1 MKYNTVEWVTNWFA
15 TANERIDFIS
25 YKAGCGGEFIVNYI
39 QKHYHIPSVSNESY
53 STSYDASTNRHSSN
67 HCLLSD
73 FFCYL
78 SIINDDGI
86 SDNPP
91 TIDTY
96 EDLARQFIKFSENN
110 YINFENME
118 IYLKTTERLIIR
130 YHKVLYFMPY
140 LFNKSKKVL
149 VLPGSDKYWLH
160 YINIVYYAKLFHK
173 RLYSREEKIRFLK
186 KEVLSRH
193 AEDPESWDYR
203 PTWTYWMK
211 KERPIPRPYK
221 EILKQVEVLLEDD
234 LPVFESVFRQLV
246 MPEDYNTRIS
256 QIENIDATILNDI
269 RYQYSHIFN
278 YNDRVI
284 NSNGKIYRYKL
295 SKEKEIDLE
304 EYYQKEFTM
313 YNMDDVLSGKI
324 LEGFELSQYREDFAM
339 KAQEWDRKN
348 IEYLNELGVPL
359 ITREQWNKN

>member
-96 EDLARQFIKFSENN
+96 EDLARQFIKFSEHN
-110 YINFENME
+110 YINFEDME

-140 LFNKSKKVL
+140 LFPKSKKIL
-149 VLPGSDKYWLH
+149 VLPGTDNYWLH
-160 YINIVYYAKLFHK
+160 YINIVCYAKLFHK
-173 RLYSREEKIRFLK
+173 RLYSREEKLWFLK
-186 KEVLSRH
+186 NEVLNRH
-193 AEDPESWDYR
+193 AEDPESWEYR
-203 PTWTYWMK
+203 PTWTPSMK

-221 EILKQVEVLLEDD
+221 EILKQVEVLLEDGI
-234 LPVFESVFRQLV
+234 PVFESVFRQLV
-246 MPEDYNTRIS
+246 MPEDYKTTIEE
-256 QIENIDATILNDI
+256 IENIDVTTLNDI

-278 YNDRVI
+278 YTDEVI
-284 NSNGKIYRYKL
+284 NSDGKYYRYQL
-295 SKEKEIDLE
+295 SREKEIDLE

-324 LEGFELSQYREDFAM
+324 LEGFELSQYQEDFSI
-339 KAQEWDRKN
+339 KAHEWDRKN
-348 IEYLNELGVPL
+348 IEYLNELGIPL
-359 ITREQWNKN
+359 ITREQWTKN